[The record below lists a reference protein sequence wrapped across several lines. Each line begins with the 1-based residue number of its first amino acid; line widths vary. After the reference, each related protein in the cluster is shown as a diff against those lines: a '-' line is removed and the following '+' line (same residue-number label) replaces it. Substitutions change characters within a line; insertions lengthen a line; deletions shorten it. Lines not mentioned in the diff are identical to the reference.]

1 MNTKDIVMNEVVA
14 MMNLGTAESNRL
26 RNIMMIALQPFEII
40 NKTGT
45 EIVVSD
51 ENEDQ
56 KIYQM
61 FFVAKRIQGVTDR
74 TIKCYNQYLSA
85 FLKFTNKPIQ
95 EIDTN
100 DIRYFLAVKKERDK
114 NSDTNVNN
122 YRRVLSSFFGWL
134 TAVEYIMKN
143 PMSKVAMV
151 RTEKKVKKAFTE
163 EEIEKMRSCIPKED
177 KRLAAVFELLLS
189 TGCRVSEIVGINI
202 DDIQDDEIT
211 VFGKGKKERVVY
223 LNAKA
228 RLAIKEYLDSR
239 NDDNPALFVT
249 KDMPHD
255 RLMFSSIEV
264 NVRKLG
270 KEAGV
275 RNVHPHRFRR
285 TCATLAL
292 NRGMP
297 IEQVQIM
304 LGHESIDTTTI
315 YATSNR
321 ESVKMSHKRY
331 VI

>member
-1 MNTKDIVMNEVVA
+1 MNTKDIVTNEVVA

-45 EIVVSD
+45 EIVVAE

-56 KIYQM
+56 KMYQM

-122 YRRVLSSFFGWL
+122 YRRILSSFFGWL
-134 TAVEYIMKN
+134 TAEEYITKN
-143 PMSKVAMV
+143 PMSKVTMV

-163 EEIEKMRSCIPKED
+163 EEIERMRSCIPKED

-202 DDIQDDEIT
+202 EDIQDDEIT

-315 YATSNR
+315 YAISNR